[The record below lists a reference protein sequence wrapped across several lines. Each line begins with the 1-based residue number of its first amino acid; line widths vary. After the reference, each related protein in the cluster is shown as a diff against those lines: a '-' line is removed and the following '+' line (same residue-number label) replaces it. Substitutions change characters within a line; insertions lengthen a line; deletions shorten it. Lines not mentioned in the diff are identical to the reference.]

1 MTLSRGSLKLLIVVV
16 FLGVA
21 LVNVSATPLAPQAPS
36 SPPETS
42 TLSPAGSGVVSQ
54 PSSVDP
60 NLPPLKAV
68 LMVGPIDGDN
78 GSWTSRE
85 KQSMDLAAAELE
97 VHGVDVYKF
106 YTPDND
112 WEQIKAAAE
121 GAHFLFYRGHG
132 VYWTPMPDPNV
143 GGFYLKGKFVSPEDI
158 RNDLHLAPN
167 AIVMLYGCF
176 TAGSSSVDDDAISSQ
191 EAQRRVSQYS
201 DPFLEIGVAGYFAD
215 WYGDAFQKFVRYL
228 FQGMAAGQAYE
239 AYADFNGATVE
250 RYVHPDFPRAVM
262 WLDKDNWGYTKYNNA
277 FVGLSDRTLVDLFGT
292 NVMTLSP
299 QTITV
304 QTETSSAPHTFSVQ
318 VDVTGSDTFNW
329 IASVSPAD
337 AAWLTV
343 EPLSGSR
350 GQQMTVVIDPKAM
363 AESIYEARIQIVA
376 ETSEIED
383 RKQDIP
389 VTLHVLGQMHTTFF
403 PAVGKVAP

>member
-1 MTLSRGSLKLLIVVV
+1 MTLSRGTLKLLIVVV

-54 PSSVDP
+54 PSSVNP

-191 EAQRRVSQYS
+191 EAQRRVGQYS
-201 DPFLEIGVAGYFAD
+201 DPFLEIGVGGYFAD

-277 FVGLSDRTLVDLFGT
+277 FVGLPDRTLVDLFGA

-299 QTITV
+299 QTIDV
-304 QTETSSAPHTFSVQ
+304 QTEASSAPHTFSVQ
-318 VDVTGSDTFNW
+318 VDATGSDTFNW
-329 IASVSPAD
+329 IANVSPAD

-376 ETSEIED
+376 ETSEIEN

-403 PAVGKVAP
+403 PVVGKVAP